1 MKYIATLALAFI
13 TLFSNAQTVQQV
25 VVVEHFTNSLCA
37 VCASRNPG
45 FIQNLEANKDVI
57 HLSFHPSRP
66 YSACILNKH
75 NTSGNDDRAK
85 YYNIYGSTP
94 RIVVNGSV
102 ISSSTNYSS
111 ATIFD
116 PYKDQATSIDLN
128 IEQKKWASDSIEVI
142 VTVKNLSNSDLDMAQ
157 LTVLLVEDT
166 VFYNAPNGEKEHY
179 NVFRKELTA
188 VAGNSIEVPT
198 TGDSIS
204 YRFSSSKHS
213 DWDFNRITAF
223 AQLQNADKKVIQAK
237 ILKAEK
243 ADGSTGIK
251 SVKEIASFSIYPN
264 PAQTLVK
271 LSHSGNYKLY
281 NSKGQIEMDIKAS
294 QNSFSIESLTKGIY
308 WLRKENSAEVVQL
321 IKL

>member
-13 TLFSNAQTVQQV
+13 TLFSNAQTVQQA

-94 RIVVNGSV
+94 RIVVSGNV
-102 ISSSTNYSS
+102 IPSSTNYSS
-111 ATIFD
+111 ASIFE
-116 PYKDQATSIDLN
+116 PYKEQTTNIELN
-128 IEQKKWASDSIEVI
+128 IEQKKWASDSIEVF
-142 VTVKNLSNSDLDMAQ
+142 VTVKNLSNSDINNAQ
-157 LTVLLVEDT
+157 LTILLVEDT

-188 VAGNSIEVPT
+188 VTGNNIQIPSI
-198 TGDSIS
+198 GDSVS
-204 YRFSSSKHS
+204 YRFSTSKHN
-213 DWDFNRITAF
+213 DWNFNRITAF

-243 ADGSTGIK
+243 ADESTGIK
-251 SVKEIASFSIYPN
+251 SLNKKASFTAYPN
-264 PAQTLVK
+264 PAQTIVI
-271 LSHSGNYKLY
+271 LSQNGNYKLY
-281 NSKGQIEMDIKAS
+281 NSKGQIEMEIKAN

-308 WLRKENSAEVVQL
+308 WLRNEDSAEIVQL